1 MKNLSIAVCL
11 ILVLLFASNTQTKA
25 QDSPQNVVKINIL
38 SPILRTASLFYE
50 RAISESSSLQLGLFY
65 TGLSIDD
72 TRFRGFGITPEFRY
86 YLSDKG
92 APQGFFIAPFVRY
105 QNFTLT
111 AEDEFSQSGE
121 SKADLNSFGGGLL
134 VGGQWIFKDIISL
147 DVWGGPSYSTS
158 TIKVEEGSED
168 DFSTGG
174 VTGFGIRAGVTL
186 GIAF

>member
-1 MKNLSIAVCL
+1 MKKLPIVVCL
-11 ILVLLFASNTQTKA
+11 ILVLLFISSAKTKA
-25 QDSPQNVVKINIL
+25 QDNPQNVVKINIL

-65 TGLSIDD
+65 TGLTIDD

-92 APQGFFIAPFVRY
+92 APQGFFVAPFLRY

-111 AEDEFSQSGE
+111 VEDEFSQSGE
-121 SKADLNSFGGGLL
+121 SRADLNSFGGGLL
-134 VGGQWIFKDIISL
+134 VGGQWVFKDIISL
-147 DVWGGPSYSTS
+147 DVWGGPSYSS
-158 TIKVEEGSED
+158 TNLKVEEGSED

-174 VTGFGIRAGVTL
+174 VTGFGLRAGVTL